1 MHKVVVKSLR
11 NMQQVVTTSSH
22 EFIADEPVDKD
33 GDDLGPTPWEL
44 MLSGLAT

>member
-22 EFIADEPVDKD
+22 EFIADEPVGKD

-44 MLSGLAT
+44 MLAGLAT